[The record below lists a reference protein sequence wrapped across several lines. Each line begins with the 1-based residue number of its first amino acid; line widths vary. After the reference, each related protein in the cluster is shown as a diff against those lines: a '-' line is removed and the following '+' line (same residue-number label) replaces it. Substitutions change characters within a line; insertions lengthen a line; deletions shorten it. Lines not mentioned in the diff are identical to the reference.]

1 MSNKLTCTISF
12 DDSLVPNVIGAFGNK
27 MDKEKYLVDKNSAQR
42 VLSPDGDYIHISE
55 FAGITKGSRVYIKSD
70 IPSLIDFVDK
80 RK

>member
-1 MSNKLTCTISF
+1 
-12 DDSLVPNVIGAFGNK
+12 